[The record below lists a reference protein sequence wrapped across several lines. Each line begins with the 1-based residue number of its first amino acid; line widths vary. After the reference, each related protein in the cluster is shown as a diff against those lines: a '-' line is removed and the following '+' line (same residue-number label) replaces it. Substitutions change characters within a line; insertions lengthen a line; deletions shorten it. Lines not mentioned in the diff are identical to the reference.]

1 MRAVLLPLI
10 LLTPLMA
17 LAEAPVVGPD
27 MNAYYHGADPA
38 RWRGT
43 FEREGREVF
52 DRRFEILKA
61 LQVQPGMR
69 VADVG
74 AGTGLY
80 TLLFAEAVGPTGR
93 VYAVDISESFV
104 EAIRARAAAE
114 GLANVVPVVNRERSA
129 DLPPASVDLVFLAD
143 TYHHFEYPGSML
155 DSIHEALVAE
165 GMLAI
170 IDFRRVPGVSSRWI
184 LSHVRAGREQVIAE
198 VEQAGFRLIDEPL
211 KLRGDYFLRFRKV
224 VH

>member
-1 MRAVLLPLI
+1 MRLSRAVLLPLI
-10 LLTPLMA
+10 LLTPLLA

-104 EAIRARAAAE
+104 EAIRARAASE
-114 GLANVVPVVNRERSA
+114 GLGNVVPVVNRERSA

-143 TYHHFEYPGSML
+143 TYHHLAETKGVRSAWASPLVQFRSLPGNRPTL
-155 DSIHEALVAE
+155 FPQAPGNLALIA
-165 GMLAI
+165 
-170 IDFRRVPGVSSRWI
+170 PSGVTGI
-184 LSHVRAGREQVIAE
+184 
-198 VEQAGFRLIDEPL
+198 P
-211 KLRGDYFLRFRKV
+211 
-224 VH
+224 